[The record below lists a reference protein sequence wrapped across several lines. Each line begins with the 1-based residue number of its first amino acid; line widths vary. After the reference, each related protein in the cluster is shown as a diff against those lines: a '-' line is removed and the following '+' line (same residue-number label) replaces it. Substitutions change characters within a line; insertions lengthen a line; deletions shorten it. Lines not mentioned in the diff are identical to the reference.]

1 MKNMKAI
8 NDLKRELVRYG
19 EKIYEASL
27 VIGSGGNI
35 SARLG
40 DVIYHKS
47 RGISLKESMG
57 CDYNE
62 VSLEPAKTINQSSKP
77 SSIELPMHLAC
88 YKARPDIGAVIHTH
102 PIYGTVIAGM
112 GAKVGMISY
121 EFMVSMG
128 SEVPSIKF
136 FTPGSAKLAEAV
148 RKMIRSHNGVLL
160 KNHGA
165 LVVGKDL
172 KEAFFRAMALERACK
187 ILLLSKLAGKVSLIP
202 QQ

>member
-1 MKNMKAI
+1 MKAI
-8 NDLKRELVRYG
+8 HDLKRELVKYG

-27 VIGSGGNI
+27 VIGTGGNI
-35 SARLG
+35 SARLD

-47 RGISLKESMG
+47 RGVSLKESMG

-62 VSLEPAKTINQSSKP
+62 VSLRSAKIISKSCKP

-112 GAKVGMISY
+112 GAKVGMVSY
-121 EFMVSMG
+121 EFMVAMG
-128 SEVPSIKF
+128 SDVPSIGF
-136 FTPGSAKLAEAV
+136 FTPGSARLAEAV
-148 RKMIRSHNGVLL
+148 GKVMRSHNGVLL

-187 ILLLSKLAGKVSLIP
+187 IFLLSKLAGKISIIP
-202 QQ
+202 HID

>member
-1 MKNMKAI
+1 MKAI
-8 NDLKRELVRYG
+8 NDLKRELVKCG

-27 VIGSGGNI
+27 VIGTGGNI

-57 CDYNE
+57 CDYSE
-62 VSLEPAKTINQSSKP
+62 VSLRSMKATGRSCKP

-88 YKARPDIGAVIHTH
+88 YRARPDIGAVIHTH
-102 PIYGTVIAGM
+102 PVYGTVIAGM
-112 GAKVGMISY
+112 GAKVEMVSY
-121 EFMVSMG
+121 EFMVAMG
-128 SEVPSIKF
+128 SEVPSIGF
-136 FTPGSAKLAEAV
+136 FTPGSTRLAEAV
-148 RKMIRSHNGVLL
+148 GKVIGKHNGVLL

-187 ILLLSKLAGKVSLIP
+187 IFLLSKLAGKVSIIP
-202 QQ
+202 HI